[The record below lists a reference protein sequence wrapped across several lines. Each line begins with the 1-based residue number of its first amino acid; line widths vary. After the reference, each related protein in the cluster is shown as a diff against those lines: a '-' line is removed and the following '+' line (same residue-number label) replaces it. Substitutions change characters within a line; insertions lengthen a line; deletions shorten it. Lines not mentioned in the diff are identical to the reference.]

1 MMTKLGHMDAE
12 EETSDA
18 DEDTSD
24 AEKENSDAEEENSE
38 LSSEVSS
45 SAWMRRRRLLR
56 TVHRRK

>member
-1 MMTKLGHMDAE
+1 MRRRRLLMRMRIF
-12 EETSDA
+12 
-18 DEDTSD
+18 SD